1 MGASL
6 RVRLYPEA
14 PERRDASGG
23 AGSGCRNVHQERARS
38 GPRGAGLR
46 DDQSATQR
54 ENPGGAVS
62 ARPRQIDSE
71 RVVVG
76 SARAGG
82 RTQIIWFCVL
92 SAVRRAVAILGRRA
106 VRQLFDRP
114 RQRLRH
120 RLAQLERRTA

>member
-1 MGASL
+1 MPPAAQALDVAMHIRSEPEVDPVAAAYEMISL
-6 RVRLYPEA
+6 L
-14 PERRDASGG
+14 
-23 AGSGCRNVHQERARS
+23 RS
-38 GPRGAGLR
+38 V
-46 DDQSATQR
+46 S
-54 ENPGGAVS
+54 PGGAVS